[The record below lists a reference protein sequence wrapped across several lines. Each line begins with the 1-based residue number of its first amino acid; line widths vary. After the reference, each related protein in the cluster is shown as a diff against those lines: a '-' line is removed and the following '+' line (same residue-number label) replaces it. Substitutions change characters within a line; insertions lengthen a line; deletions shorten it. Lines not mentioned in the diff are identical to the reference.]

1 MLRNPKTVGLSVR
14 LEVWRPI
21 GNILSTCLA
30 QKVATDLAVLWG
42 ACLAKHTDTLV
53 SRWLE

>member
-30 QKVATDLAVLWG
+30 QKVVTDLAVLWG